1 MIVVFVFVPKLV
13 ETLKTTPDTSYDH
26 LNVLSKVTREVLS
39 VRAPQCTEHH
49 SLILKHKVIS
59 DAEQI

>member
-1 MIVVFVFVPKLV
+1 MIVLFVFVPKLV

-26 LNVLSKVTREVLS
+26 FNALSKVTREVLS

-49 SLILKHKVIS
+49 TLIVKHS
-59 DAEQI
+59 H